1 MRWFFFQAVV
11 VFKSYQYTP
20 LTFGDYNYPDW
31 GIALWWVVCMIPIL
45 AIPGWATYRCI
56 AVGVKASTLSHILHS
71 LIRKEIELLWFV
83 LNNTEDIQIKTIEN
97 LTPIQNFSN

>member
-1 MRWFFFQAVV
+1 MSRDLRTKINPQLHCDGTISLEALFFFQAVV

-56 AVGVKASTLSHILHS
+56 AVGVKASTLSHTPQPY
-71 LIRKEIELLWFV
+71 KERNRPFMV
-83 LNNTEDIQIKTIEN
+83 CPK
-97 LTPIQNFSN
+97 